1 MSRTIIIKK
10 KILIKKKKIK
20 KKKKRVEQYERE
32 GKSNW
37 KNGKKLIKDLNAHIC
52 RFKWVEQS
60 L

>member
-10 KILIKKKKIK
+10 TIK

-37 KNGKKLIKDLNAHIC
+37 KNGKKLIKDLNAH
-52 RFKWVEQS
+52 F

>member
-10 KILIKKKKIK
+10 TIK
-20 KKKKRVEQYERE
+20 KKKKSVEQYERE
-32 GKSNW
+32 GKSNR
-37 KNGKKLIKDLNAHIC
+37 KNGKKLIKDLNAHLC